1 MEEEEKTEE
10 LIEKDQQAN
19 LTKIVEEV
27 KVQEKQM
34 KEAEEQVVK
43 EEAEVKELQTKITK
57 ETTTKEQ
64 AASFKIEMERRQRII
79 VEKRRIV

>member
-10 LIEKDQQAN
+10 LIEKDQLAN

-34 KEAEEQVVK
+34 KEAEELIVK
-43 EEAEVKELQTKITK
+43 EEAEVKDL
-57 ETTTKEQ
+57 
-64 AASFKIEMERRQRII
+64 
-79 VEKRRIV
+79 